1 MMPTPTEHGLPM
13 RHADFATLA
22 DALDYAARGDTGF
35 NFYNGRG
42 ELSCALAYSSLRE
55 QAQATARRLLGL
67 GLEQGARVALVADT
81 VPGFMACFFACQYAG
96 LVPVPLPVTVGLGSR
111 DAYIRQLSGL
121 LRGCDASVAIA
132 PEDFMSFLSQAA
144 EQAADDVELAWLGSY
159 EQMGAL
165 APGEH
170 ALPAQDDQ
178 CTAYLQYTSGST
190 QFPRGVIISQAQV
203 MQNLTSILSLGVQM
217 RADDRLVSWLP
228 LYHDMGLVGFML
240 AALTSQRSVDYLATR
255 DFAMRPR
262 QWLSLISRNRGTISF
277 SPSFGYELCARRIRH
292 NADDFDLSCWRIAG
306 AGAETIR
313 PDSLNRFADTLAPA
327 RFDRSAFVACYGMA
341 ECSLAI
347 SFAPIGRGLEVDHI
361 DPDVLADDQRAD
373 QVAANDDP
381 RGQFVDCGDVLPEY
395 DFEIRDAEGGAL
407 PDRRIGAV
415 FVRGP
420 SVMSGYFQC
429 PEETAQVLSDDGWLD
444 TGDLGYRLGRRIVIT
459 GRAKDLIIV
468 NGRNIWPQDLEWLAE
483 SQPEL
488 RPGDALA
495 FAAPSSAG
503 QDAAVLVIQCRVR
516 EAEARDELIKRLE
529 GLVRREFSVE
539 CLVEA
544 VAPHTLPRTS
554 SGKLSRAGAR
564 RDYVE
569 RLAERARDRSGSS
582 REPAR
587 KSVQVAKDRQTG

>member
-13 RHADFATLA
+13 RHAEFATLA
-22 DALDYAARGDTGF
+22 DALDYAARGETGF

-42 ELSCALAYSSLRE
+42 ELRSAMPYASLRE
-55 QAQATARRLLGL
+55 QALATASRLLSL
-67 GLEQGARVALVADT
+67 GLEEGARVALVADT

-111 DAYIRQLSGL
+111 DAYIRQLRGL
-121 LRGCDASVAIA
+121 LAGCDASVAVA
-132 PEDFMSFLSQAA
+132 PEEFMSFLSQAA
-144 EQAADDVELAWLGSY
+144 EQAQLTWMGSY
-159 EQMGAL
+159 EEVEL
-165 APGEH
+165 
-170 ALPAQDDQ
+170 LPESDQPLPTQDVKR
-178 CTAYLQYTSGST
+178 TAYLQYTSGST
-190 QFPRGVIISQAQV
+190 QFPRGVIITQAQV
-203 MQNLTSILSLGVQM
+203 MQNLTSILALGVQM

-292 NADDFDLSCWRIAG
+292 NADDFDLSSWRIAG

-327 RFDRSAFVACYGMA
+327 NFDRRAFVACYGMA

-361 DPDVLADDQRAD
+361 DPDVLADHQRAD
-373 QVAANDDP
+373 AVAANDDP
-381 RGQFVDCGDVLPEY
+381 RGQFVDCGEVLPEY
-395 DFEIRDAEGGAL
+395 DFEIRDRNSAEAL
-407 PDRRIGAV
+407 ADRQIGAV

-429 PEETAQVLSDDGWLD
+429 PEESARVLDDDGWLD
-444 TGDLGYRLGRRIVIT
+444 TGDLGYRLGRRIIIT

-495 FAAPSSAG
+495 FAAPSNNG

-516 EAEARDELIKRLE
+516 EPQERDALIKRLE

-564 RDYVE
+564 RDYIE
-569 RLAERARDRSGSS
+569 RLVDRARALGETPRADATDARS
-582 REPAR
+582 
-587 KSVQVAKDRQTG
+587 DRQTG

>member
-22 DALDYAARGDTGF
+22 DALDYAAGGETGF
-35 NFYNGRG
+35 NFHDGRG
-42 ELSCALAYSSLRE
+42 HLSCALSYAALRD
-55 QAQATARRLLGL
+55 QAQSTAKRLIGL
-67 GLEQGARVALVADT
+67 GLEDGARVALVADT

-111 DAYIRQLSGL
+111 DAYIRQLGGL

-132 PEDFMSFLSQAA
+132 PEDFMPFLTQAA
-144 EQAADDVELAWLGSY
+144 EQAADTVELTWLGSY
-159 EQMGAL
+159 EEVQAL
-165 APGEH
+165 APSDQGF
-170 ALPAQDDQ
+170 PDQDVRS
-178 CTAYLQYTSGST
+178 TAYLQYTSGST
-190 QFPRGVIISQAQV
+190 QFPRGVVISQAQV
-203 MQNLTSILSLGVQM
+203 MQNLTSILKLGVQM
-217 RADDRLVSWLP
+217 RPDDRLVSWLP

-262 QWLSLISRNRGTISF
+262 QWLALISRNRGTISF

-292 NADDFDLSCWRIAG
+292 NADDFDLSSWRIAG

-313 PDSLNRFADTLAPA
+313 PDSLDRFADTLAPA
-327 RFDRSAFVACYGMA
+327 RFDRRAFVACYGMA

-347 SFAPIGRGLEVDHI
+347 SFAPLDRGLEIDHI
-361 DPDVLADDQRAD
+361 DPDTLADDQRAA

-395 DFEIRDAEGGAL
+395 DFEIRDATGRSLA
-407 PDRRIGAV
+407 DRAVGAV

-429 PEETAQVLSDDGWLD
+429 PEETARVLSDDGWLN

-495 FAAPSSAG
+495 FAAPSSTG

-516 EAEARDELIKRLE
+516 EPAAREALIKRLE

-564 RDYVE
+564 RDYID
-569 RLAERARDRSGSS
+569 RLAERARARGGSAQQAARSDS
-582 REPAR
+582 A
-587 KSVQVAKDRQTG
+587 AKDRQAG